1 MHIRIALL
9 QLCPLFLSE
18 SILSRVH
25 TRQRPPFLFSCFTA
39 YSSSPDCNAKTL
51 PDRFNTVFG
60 FFLSFINL
68 TVAIKFRGVI
78 IKKQLRAAMTP
89 QIASDLLN
97 QISPARIEA
106 GREAEFFK
114 MIDQALDVGVA
125 ILDENMTYRYMG
137 EGMMEQLGL
146 PPNTLKVGD
155 SLKDCHDAMVK
166 YGILPKNIFE
176 DSRISTQKNTNG
188 EVQRDADYIHEF
200 SNGRKIQLVRKK
212 LANGYLVSM
221 SFDVTALVEK
231 DDILEESLRLGS
243 AGYWTYDFKTK
254 KYKLSKTLQNYFGPK
269 ILQQINTQGIASTIH
284 KDDRHMFT
292 DALKKLSENNYIFDI
307 TCRTNRGKG
316 DGEYSRSIGKI
327 HRDANGKP
335 DAIRT
340 FVKDITKE
348 HSQAK
353 ALERAKDE
361 AIAASHAKSQF
372 LANMS
377 HEIRTPMNGVLG
389 MAELLSNSNINEQ
402 QREFVKVINDSA
414 TALLTIINDILD
426 FSKIEAG
433 ALELDPT
440 SFDLRDTICDVV
452 SLLSCKAKEKNLE
465 IIVNYPTSLPNRF
478 IGDAGRLRQVV
489 MNLIGNAVKFTDKG
503 HIIIEVN
510 IVSAG
515 RSTDKG
521 MVTVN
526 VKDTGIGIENQKI
539 DSVFQKFT
547 QADGSTTRNYG
558 GTGLGLSISKK
569 IIELMNGRMHVSS
582 TFGSG
587 STFSFTV
594 PLSQERNQQAPA
606 YDTSVVSG
614 KRVLIVDDIHVN
626 RQIMSQQVNTLNMR
640 VATCDNG
647 VDALTELINA
657 QRLNDAYDLILMDYL
672 MPSLDG
678 KELSAMISAN
688 EHLHNTPIIMLS
700 SCDQPLS
707 SEDFAKI
714 GVRSFLMKPVR
725 EARLAQTVISVLSE
739 HIQSPIVTPKSLQ
752 NVETDTIKIIQRV
765 DRKEEKVEILV
776 AEDFQLNQDVV
787 RLMLIDS
794 QFKPIFANNGAE
806 AVSMFSAEPDR
817 FALVLM
823 DVSMPV
829 MDGYEATGRINDY
842 NEENNRP
849 HTPIIALT
857 GHALKHDRQ
866 NCLDAG
872 MDDFLVKPVQQSK
885 LLETLKKYNSI
896 SKGEFQK
903 IA

>member
-1 MHIRIALL
+1 MNPQAISNVLDNI
-9 QLCPLFLSE
+9 
-18 SILSRVH
+18 
-25 TRQRPPFLFSCFTA
+25 
-39 YSSSPDCNAKTL
+39 SSL
-51 PDRFNTVFG
+51 
-60 FFLSFINL
+60 
-68 TVAIKFRGVI
+68 
-78 IKKQLRAAMTP
+78 
-89 QIASDLLN
+89 
-97 QISPARIEA
+97 RIEA

-114 MIDQALDVGVA
+114 MIDEALDVGVA

-146 PPNTLKVGD
+146 PPGTLKVGD

-166 YGILPKNIFE
+166 HGILPQNILE
-176 DSRISTQKNTNG
+176 DRRISTQKNLSG

-221 SFDVTALVEK
+221 SFDVTSLVEK
-231 DDILEESLRLGS
+231 DDILEESLRLGG

-254 KYKLSKTLQNYFGPK
+254 KYKLSKTLQHYFGPK
-269 ILQQINTQGIASTIH
+269 IVRQINEHGIASTMH
-284 KDDRHMFT
+284 KEDRHMFKE
-292 DALKKLSENNYIFDI
+292 ALSNLAENNYIFDI

-335 DAIRT
+335 DVIRT

-348 HSQAK
+348 HFQAK

-389 MAELLSNSNINEQ
+389 MAELLSNSDINDQ
-402 QREFVKVINDSA
+402 QREFVKVINNSA

-440 SFDLRDTICDVV
+440 PFDLRDTICDVV

-465 IIVNYPTSLPNRF
+465 VIVNYPSSLPNRF
-478 IGDAGRLRQVV
+478 IADAGRLRQVI
-489 MNLIGNAVKFTDKG
+489 MNLVGNAVKFTDKG
-503 HIIIEVN
+503 YILVEVD
-510 IVSAG
+510 IVAAG

-521 MVTVN
+521 MVTIS

-539 DSVFQKFT
+539 ASVFQKFT

-569 IIELMNGRMHVSS
+569 IVELMNGRMAVNS

-594 PLSQERNQQAPA
+594 PLSQDINQEAPA
-606 YDTSVVSG
+606 YDTTIVSG
-614 KRVLIVDDIHVN
+614 KRVLIVDDIQVN
-626 RQIMSQQVNTLNMR
+626 RQIMSQQATTLNMR

-647 VDALTELINA
+647 VDALTELLNA
-657 QRLNDAYDLILMDYL
+657 HRRNDAYDLILMDYL
-672 MPSLDG
+672 MPGLDG
-678 KELSAMISAN
+678 KELSAMISTN
-688 EHLHNTPIIMLS
+688 ETLKNTPIIMLS

-725 EARLAQTVISVLSE
+725 EARLAQTIISILSE
-739 HIQSPIVTPKSLQ
+739 QQSDIEAASVSQQASSQIPSTQPLTRQKVKAGSL
-752 NVETDTIKIIQRV
+752 KIIPGQ
-765 DRKEEKVEILV
+765 ESAEAAIEILV
-776 AEDFQLNQDVV
+776 AEDFKLNQDVV

-794 QFKPIFANNGAE
+794 KFKPVFANNGDE
-806 AVSMFSAEPDR
+806 AVNMFSSEPDR

-829 MDGYEATGRINDY
+829 MDGYEATGKINDF
-842 NEENNRP
+842 NVANNRP

-857 GHALKHDRQ
+857 GHALKYDRE

-872 MDDFLVKPVQQSK
+872 MDDFLVKPVQQIK
-885 LLETLKKYNSI
+885 LLETLEKFYTMTH
-896 SKGEFQK
+896 GEVQK